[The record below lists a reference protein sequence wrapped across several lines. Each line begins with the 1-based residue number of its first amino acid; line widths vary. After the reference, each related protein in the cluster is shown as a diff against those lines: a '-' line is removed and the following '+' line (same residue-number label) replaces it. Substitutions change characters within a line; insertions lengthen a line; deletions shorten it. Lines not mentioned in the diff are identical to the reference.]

1 MARST
6 SGDGATTS
14 ASTPRSSTASGKPDQ
29 STRVPLSLALQK
41 CLATLLLEMK
51 SSQKSQQLKTSTGL
65 QELEPGMRYS
75 PGLGADVACSSS
87 GGSGRVFC
95 SRRCLVLRRIDS
107 EYIVEVEQC
116 NRLRPFKCTA
126 DHDSGGGFSRYTGY
140 HGLGLG
146 FLDAHR
152 ACEAAGL
159 WLPACVGRGRQFMQR
174 DELGT
179 RHSWCDAFL
188 VASNTH
194 NSLYIAV
201 SVNGNYTAFPQV
213 SPYVLP
219 PVCCSHFGS

>member
-1 MARST
+1 MDADGGREEELRCRSGGLC
-6 SGDGATTS
+6 GDGD
-14 ASTPRSSTASGKPDQ
+14 ASDVVLRARELLPDERQQLSQPGVHRQWPGAHLGMVRLRAQVLHARQQQVASQTNPRGFRS
-29 STRVPLSLALQK
+29 PLPFKK

-152 ACEAAGL
+152 ACEAA
-159 WLPACVGRGRQFMQR
+159 RGC
-174 DELGT
+174 G
-179 RHSWCDAFL
+179 
-188 VASNTH
+188 
-194 NSLYIAV
+194 
-201 SVNGNYTAFPQV
+201 
-213 SPYVLP
+213 
-219 PVCCSHFGS
+219 